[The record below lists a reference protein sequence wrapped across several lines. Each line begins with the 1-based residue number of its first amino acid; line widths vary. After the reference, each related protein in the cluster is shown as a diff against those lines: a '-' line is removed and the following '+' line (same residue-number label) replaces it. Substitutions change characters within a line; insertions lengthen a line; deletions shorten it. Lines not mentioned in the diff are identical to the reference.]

1 MLSRESR
8 RRGTLSG
15 NSAGPAH
22 RAGLA
27 LFVVLIVSATSACYR
42 YAPLLGEP
50 PVPGEEV
57 RLRLSGSAA
66 AELSDRVGRSIRSV
80 EGSVLLGT
88 PDSVVVDV
96 GWGAVYAGTVFEGR
110 RDTLRFGADQ
120 VLEVDRK
127 EFSRA
132 RTAGITA
139 ALAAVVVVLFRSIA
153 GGGGGTG
160 GDQGG
165 GTPPVI

>member
-1 MLSRESR
+1 MLSRWNAGR
-8 RRGTLSG
+8 TTFYR

-57 RLRLSGSAA
+57 RLRLSGTAA

-80 EGSVLLGT
+80 EGNVLAGT

-120 VLEVDRK
+120 VLEADRK

-132 RTAGITA
+132 RTAGLTA
-139 ALAAVVVVLFRSIA
+139 ALVAVVVVLFRSIA

-160 GDQGG
+160 GDPGG